1 MTFSLLTSIIIS
13 IYNHG
18 EFHHFS
24 FTTRTLGDNVKDKIV
39 IATRESQLA
48 LWQANNVKAQLESLY
63 PTLRVELLGM
73 TTKGD
78 QILDSPLSKI
88 GGKGLFVKELETALM
103 DGRADIAVHSMK
115 DVPMAFP
122 EGLSLAVICER
133 EDPTDAFVSNHFAS
147 IEALPAGSIV
157 GTSSLRRSCQLR
169 MNRPDIVIKDLRG
182 NVNTRLR
189 KLDNNEYD
197 AIILAT
203 AGLLRL
209 EMPDRIRQ
217 KMSAETSL
225 PAGGQG
231 AMGIECRTNDQQTMA
246 LLAPLQHQE
255 TALRVTA
262 ERAVN
267 ERLNG
272 GCQAPIACFAILT
285 DDTIWLRGLVGSPD
299 GETMIQSEIRGHKD
313 DAKSLGIKLADEL
326 LARGAGKILDAIYQ

>member
-1 MTFSLLTSIIIS
+1 V
-13 IYNHG
+13 
-18 EFHHFS
+18 
-24 FTTRTLGDNVKDKIV
+24 GDNVKDKIV

-63 PTLRVELLGM
+63 PNLSVELLGM

-122 EGLSLAVICER
+122 EGLGLAVICER
-133 EDPTDAFVSNHFAS
+133 EDPTDAFVSNHFNS
-147 IEALPAGSIV
+147 IDDLPAGSIV

-169 MNRPDIVIKDLRG
+169 MNRPDLVIKDLRG

-189 KLDNNEYD
+189 KLDDGEYD

-203 AGLLRL
+203 AGLIRL
-209 EMPDRIRQ
+209 EMKDRIRQ
-217 KMSAETSL
+217 KISTEASL

-231 AMGIECRTNDQQTMA
+231 AMGIECRSDDVQTINI
-246 LLAPLQHQE
+246 LAPLQHE
-255 TALRVTA
+255 ATAVRVTA

-267 ERLNG
+267 EHLNG
-272 GCQAPIACFAILT
+272 GCQAPIACFATLT
-285 DDTIWLRGLVGSPD
+285 DDTIWLRVLVGSPD
-299 GETMIQSEIRGHKD
+299 GKYMIQSEIYGHKD
-313 DAKSLGIKLADEL
+313 VDK
-326 LARGAGKILDAIYQ
+326 